1 MSFQTKLTSMQM
13 RRATPPEETTVVL
26 TWKVRYV
33 VNGVETNWNPV
44 THWITLQSVLPETG
58 EKMTGY
64 VPNTA
69 ATDWSQRFRCRTI
82 EYRFLDE
89 SQRVWEATAQFSS
102 KDAWCPHPT
111 VYRTDQ
117 TQTRSV
123 EMYRDVYPTSTMLNS
138 TAAQHTVQ
146 TGNRID
152 DKGKPVPRDLPQQA
166 LNVSFIWNTSIESST
181 GNGYP
186 NIAALISEGW
196 LDGRNDAEFLGFPI
210 GTVRL
215 VGCSIDPDRDEY
227 VRVTY
232 QFVYDPWGFMVQ
244 EAALAADGKPE
255 LETTGTVV
263 NAKTVYWK
271 QTILSLVD
279 FSELFGT
286 VEYDWLLKGWV
297 TYDETTCTYP
307 EAAASYG
314 KAAND
319 AQVGSVS
326 GHREY
331 PVEAVP

>member
-1 MSFQTKLTSMQM
+1 MSFVTKLTSMQM

-26 TWKVRYV
+26 TWKVRFV
-33 VNGVETNWNPV
+33 VAGVETDWNPV
-44 THWITLQSVLPETG
+44 THWLTLQSVLPETG
-58 EKMTGY
+58 EKLTGY
-64 VPNTA
+64 VPNT
-69 ATDWSQRFRCRTI
+69 TVNDWSQRFRCRTI

-102 KDAWCPHPT
+102 KDAFCPHPT

-123 EMYRDVYPTSTMLNS
+123 EMYRDVYPTSLMLNS
-138 TAAQHTVQ
+138 TSAQHTVQ

-186 NIAALISEGW
+186 NVSALISEGW
-196 LDGRNDAEFLGFPI
+196 LDGRNSAEFLGFPI

-244 EAALAADGKPE
+244 EAALAADGTPE
-255 LETTGTVV
+255 LETTGSVV

-279 FSELFGT
+279 FSELFST
-286 VEYDWLLKGWV
+286 LENDWLLAGWV
-297 TYDETTCTYP
+297 TYDETVCSYP
-307 EAAASYG
+307 EGATAYTKDAT
-314 KAAND
+314 D